1 MSEKIIF
8 QGHVYHDETEMPTS
22 VREQYRRVQAF
33 FTDADQND
41 IPDFIQTNPLQGLK
55 DLVKFSRTISQGGS
69 FSPEQFYTIQ
79 IRDTHIVLNG
89 RTFASPADMPPDMRS
104 SFERLMA
111 QADPAYRPD
120 ETWTDQPAE
129 IPAFHDDA
137 LHDDALIPDSLDSP
151 TSAPSVI
158 QEVNSNTSLI
168 VLIALAAIIVCGVGV
183 WFLMRGG
190 L

>member
-8 QGHVYHDETEMPTS
+8 QGHVYQDETEMPTS

-33 FTDADQND
+33 FTDADQNGT
-41 IPDFIQTNPLQGLK
+41 PDFIQNNPLQGLK
-55 DLVKFSRTISQGGS
+55 DLVKFSRTISQASSQGGS

-89 RTFASPADMPPDMRS
+89 RAFASPADMPPDVRS

-111 QADPAYRPD
+111 QADPTYRPD
-120 ETWTDQPAE
+120 ETWIDPPAE
-129 IPAFHDDA
+129 IPA
-137 LHDDALIPDSLDSP
+137 LQDDALIPDSLDSP
-151 TSAPSVI
+151 PSTPSVI

-168 VLIALAAIIVCGVGV
+168 LLVALASILVCGVGA